1 MLKYHSLPVSGFRPD
16 GEHAVYV
23 DFALP
28 PALSAEYRHRPGQHV
43 GIRAVIDGEE
53 VRRNYSLANAPGS
66 DHLRIG
72 IRRQPQGRLSQFLA
86 TRVKVGDSLEVLPPN
101 GSFQTSPSAERS
113 RYYVAFAAGSGI
125 AGILSI
131 LSSVLETE
139 PRSRCVL
146 FYGNRDTGRI
156 MFLEEL
162 LALKD
167 LFLGRFA
174 LHFVHSRESQEIELL
189 NGRLSADKV
198 RQFAGRLF
206 DPGLIDEA
214 FLCGPGDMIEAIH
227 GVLVGS
233 GVPASR
239 IHSEHYTVES
249 APRPLRPGPER
260 ESAREAE
267 VTVLIDG
274 RRRTFRMPMQGEN
287 IVDAAAHAGIDLPFA
302 CKGGVCSTCRTRV
315 VQGAVEM
322 AQNYALEPEE
332 VASGWVLACQSQPTT
347 AMLELDYDTR

>member
-1 MLKYHSLPVSGFRPD
+1 VLKYHSLSVSGVRPD

-23 DFALP
+23 DLAVP
-28 PALSAEYRHRPGQHV
+28 PALSSEYRQRPGQHV
-43 GIRAVIDGEE
+43 GVRAVIDGEE
-53 VRRNYSLANAPGS
+53 VRRNYSLANAPGA
-66 DHLRIG
+66 DHLCIG
-72 IRRQPQGRLSQFLA
+72 VRRQPQGRLSQFLA
-86 TRVKVGDSLEVLPPN
+86 MRVKVGDSLEVLPPN

-131 LSSVLETE
+131 FSSVLATE
-139 PRSRCVL
+139 PKSRCVL

-167 LFLGRFA
+167 RYLGRFA

-189 NGRLSADKV
+189 NGRLTADKV

-206 DPGLIDEA
+206 EPELIDEA

-227 GVLVGS
+227 GVLEQS

-239 IHSEHYTVES
+239 IHSEHYTVDV
-249 APRPLRPGPER
+249 PPPLRPGPEQETGR
-260 ESAREAE
+260 ESE

-274 RRRTFRMPMQGEN
+274 RRRTFRMPMQGQN

-347 AMLELDYDTR
+347 ALLELDYDTR

>member
-1 MLKYHSLPVSGFRPD
+1 MLRYHSLPVSGIRPD

-23 DFALP
+23 DFAVP
-28 PALSAEYRHRPGQHV
+28 PALVAEYWHRPGQHV

-53 VRRNYSLANAPGS
+53 IRRNYSLANAPGTDRLS
-66 DHLRIG
+66 IG
-72 IRRQPQGRLSQFLA
+72 VRRQPQGRLSQHLA
-86 TRVKVGDSLEVLPPN
+86 TRVRVGDSLDVLAPN
-101 GSFQTSPSAERS
+101 GSFQTTPSAERS
-113 RYYVAFAAGSGI
+113 RYYVGFAAGSGI

-139 PRSRCVL
+139 PNSRCVL

-167 LFLGRFA
+167 RYLGRFA
-174 LHFVHSRESQEIELL
+174 LHFVNSRETQEIELL
-189 NGRLSADKV
+189 NGRLDADKV
-198 RQFAGRLF
+198 RQFSGRLF
-206 DPGLIDEA
+206 EPELVDEC
-214 FLCGPGDMIEAIH
+214 FLCGPGDMIEAIQT
-227 GVLVGS
+227 VLVEKGI
-233 GVPASR
+233 PASR
-239 IHSEHYTVES
+239 IHSEHYTVEAAARPVRS
-249 APRPLRPGPER
+249 APER
-260 ESAREAE
+260 EAARESE

-274 RRRTFRMPMQGEN
+274 RRRTFRMPMQGES
-287 IVDAAAHAGIDLPFA
+287 IVDAAARAGIDLPFA

-347 AMLELDYDTR
+347 AVLELDYDAR